1 MHRYAHYTPMT
12 DTVELAACHRGA
24 PMTEVPTAQF
34 LFVDYK
40 PAPAVPARPRR
51 RLRAAARTAYATLI
65 AVGAATLAGCSVAG
79 PDGLADV
86 VIRAL
91 G

>member
-1 MHRYAHYTPMT
+1 VKDYPFWGGMT
-12 DTVELAACHRGA
+12 DTRELPACQIGA
-24 PMTEVPTAQF
+24 PIHEVPTSMI
-34 LFVDYK
+34 LFTDTR
-40 PAPAVPARPRR
+40 PAAAVPARPRR
-51 RLRAAARTAYATLI
+51 RLRAAARAAYTTLI

-79 PDGLADV
+79 PNELVDA